1 MIRKLFAFLLLAG
14 GIAMLTA
21 CSSDKSENEA
31 SSDNTTEA
39 TTANAEEQPQAAE
52 PAELSFEQFSS
63 ELKEFCGLEP
73 IKFDEMSN
81 IKVNHENSDHA
92 DYSLYASLAAG
103 GDTDKMMGTYF
114 NAIAKI
120 ADNGKI
126 YGIDMQGDRGNDT
139 FSNFDEYVKFI
150 KANGVYA
157 KARYSYDYQGKRV
170 DVNCMA
176 DYIGDGTFGLSV
188 KKK

>member
-21 CSSDKSENEA
+21 CSGDKSENA
-31 SSDNTTEA
+31 DSSDNATEA

-103 GDTDKMMGTYF
+103 GNTDKMMGTYF

-126 YGIDMQGDRGNDT
+126 YGIDMQGNRGNDT